1 MGSTLDKVY
10 VHIVVKKKNCS
21 LWYYQFHECAI
32 ISHKNII
39 KTLNIKPLMNDLQCN
54 VFYDIVIDAMLT
66 SVI

>member
-1 MGSTLDKVY
+1 MEQIT
-10 VHIVVKKKNCS
+10 VVKKKNDS
-21 LWYYQFHECAI
+21 LWYCQFHGCAI

-54 VFYDIVIDAMLT
+54 DFYDVVIDAVLT